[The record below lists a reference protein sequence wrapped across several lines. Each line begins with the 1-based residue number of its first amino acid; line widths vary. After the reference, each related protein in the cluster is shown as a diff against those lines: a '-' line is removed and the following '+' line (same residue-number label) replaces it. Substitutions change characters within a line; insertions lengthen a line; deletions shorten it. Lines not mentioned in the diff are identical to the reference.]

1 MIADAVRLEHFADQ
15 RPDPP
20 VADDDDAAGV
30 VLGRRDQGFG
40 IELARAPPRQRR
52 AEAAERRNR
61 HHRQRDGDEQD
72 RRVGAVDDAAGDRG
86 ADHDEGEFAA
96 GAEQQRR
103 FAGDAARR
111 AEQARRGR
119 TRSAP

>member
-1 MIADAVRLEHFADQ
+1 MSPISVADPA
-15 RPDPP
+15 

-30 VLGRRDQGFG
+30 LVGRRDQGFG

-52 AEAAERRNR
+52 AEAAERGDR
-61 HHRQRDGDEQD
+61 HHRQSDGDEQN
-72 RRVGAVDDAAGDRG
+72 RAVGAVDDAAGDRG

-103 FAGDAARR
+103 LDGDAARR
-111 AEQARRGR
+111 AEQRARGR
-119 TRSAP
+119 ARSAP